1 MEYMPVIIDAK
12 YITDYKIKIIFN
24 NGKKD
29 GWRVKYSSLLKIRNI
44 FKNSLWMVGI
54 FHGQT

>member
-24 NGKKD
+24 NGEKD
-29 GWRVKYSSLLKIRNI
+29 RG
-44 FKNSLWMVGI
+44 MAG
-54 FHGQT
+54 G